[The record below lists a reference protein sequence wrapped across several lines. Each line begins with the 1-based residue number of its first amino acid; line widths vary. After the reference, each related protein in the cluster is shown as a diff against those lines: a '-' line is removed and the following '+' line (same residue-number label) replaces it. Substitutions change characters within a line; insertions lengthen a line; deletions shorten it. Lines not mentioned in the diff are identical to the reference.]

1 VRPPVQ
7 EIVGNLIWATDGS
20 VWARGGRTGLLPLPV
35 RPGQVGPARQDP
47 GGAHEPAHRVDGP
60 GLCEPID
67 PTAVV
72 EGMTQGVDIS
82 AHPEWA
88 EVALAALDDLVG
100 QALWRRCFFL
110 VVRLAQQSEGAKA
123 WSGALRAAQS
133 QVLGPLACMSRR

>member
-1 VRPPVQ
+1 MRPPVQ

-20 VWARGGRTGLLPLPV
+20 VWAAWRVEPDSYPYLSAQAKLDLHARTRAVLMSLHTESMLL
-35 RPGQVGPARQDP
+35 
-47 GGAHEPAHRVDGP
+47 

-100 QALWRRCFFL
+100 QPESVNLPGTSTERPNWKRLTDTACSRC
-110 VVRLAQQSEGAKA
+110 
-123 WSGALRAAQS
+123 
-133 QVLGPLACMSRR
+133 